1 MKPLKTSMLL
11 LVSLLVGLSS
21 GLLEREKGLN
31 DWHLEHLGALRDLK
45 FLEQTNLAY
54 TLSTTNVLT
63 LFDTEKQEIKWKK
76 ELDEDQNYK
85 LRYLSRNLLAYSEKR
100 ALLINSASHI
110 IYDV

>member
-1 MKPLKTSMLL
+1 
-11 LVSLLVGLSS
+11 
-21 GLLEREKGLN
+21 
-31 DWHLEHLGALRDLK
+31 
-45 FLEQTNLAY
+45 
-54 TLSTTNVLT
+54 LT